1 MTGACS
7 SQSTPADGRT
17 VGRAFTG
24 SQDGQLVR
32 AIVTAVAVRTPSH
45 RCAMSV
51 GEPAHAHSVNA
62 SKASLDLCVGHA
74 GDLLPPFPPRLSVL
88 DLHGGRCP
96 VSSGAGLPEPHGWDV
111 ARQQPAPRSTGPW
124 FCGRYELAV
133 GWASPEGGLAGGI
146 FAAGLGARGCR
157 WPRRR
162 GAPG

>member
-32 AIVTAVAVRTPSH
+32 AIVTAVAVRTASH

-62 SKASLDLCVGHA
+62 SNASLDLCVGHA

-96 VSSGAGLPEPHGWDV
+96 VSSGAGLPEPHGGAWLDSSRPRGPRGRGSVDV
-111 ARQQPAPRSTGPW
+111 MSWRSG
-124 FCGRYELAV
+124 GRHPKVDL
-133 GWASPEGGLAGGI
+133 
-146 FAAGLGARGCR
+146 
-157 WPRRR
+157 
-162 GAPG
+162 